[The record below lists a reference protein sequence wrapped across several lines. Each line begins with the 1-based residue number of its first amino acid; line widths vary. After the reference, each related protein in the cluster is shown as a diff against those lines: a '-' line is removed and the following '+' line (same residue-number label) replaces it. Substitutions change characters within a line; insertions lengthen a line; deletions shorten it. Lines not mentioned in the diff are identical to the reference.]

1 MAKSLQFHGLSDLSD
16 YIMDLVGK
24 RAKRGLVEK
33 PPLSFGDVQDQIR
46 SAINFMQLSNSQK
59 GKDNYWLAAAY
70 LMENLKYYSS
80 VADMGKCG
88 HVLLEIADCLFSCG
102 EIDASS
108 ACCSEAITLLL
119 GVRDQYE
126 WAKGMAATGEL
137 LLAAILTNANGYKEA
152 VELLRKVKATLP
164 PKERR
169 VLGGEDAHRVT
180 HRLVAAYRTGTEKPL
195 QELEGI
201 PPRRKRTEESNL
213 YCLLIE
219 WMSRYNA
226 VKTAVEGI
234 SPEISKNLNKHE

>member
-1 MAKSLQFHGLSDLSD
+1 MVEALRFDGLSDLSN
-16 YIMDLVGK
+16 YIMDLVS
-24 RAKRGLVEK
+24 RRVKRGLIVK
-33 PPLSFGDVQDQIR
+33 PPLSFEDLQDQIR

-59 GKDNYWLAAAY
+59 GKDDYWLAAAY
-70 LMENLKYYSS
+70 LVENLKYYSS
-80 VADMGKCG
+80 VVDMGKCG

-102 EIDASS
+102 EVDASS
-108 ACCSEAITLLL
+108 ACCNEAITLLL

-126 WAKGMAATGEL
+126 WAQGMAATGEL
-137 LLAAILTNANGYKEA
+137 LLAAILINANGYKKA
-152 VELLRKVKATLP
+152 VEFLRKIKATLP

-169 VLGGEDAHRVT
+169 ALGGEDAHRVT
-180 HRLVAAYRTGTEKPL
+180 HRLIAAYRTGTEKPL

-201 PPRRKRTEESNL
+201 LPRRKRTEERNL